1 MNPKIWIKALK
12 VIPRVDKAEWERLD
26 VIAKFLIMTRS
37 AVFVMTIMSAVIG
50 GLLAYKAGSFNTIN
64 FIVCLLGLVFAHA
77 SNNLI
82 NDLTDFKK
90 GVDNNNYYRTLYGP
104 QPLAGGLM
112 QAGAFYRYLAFALG
126 MAVLCGIYLIAVTGM
141 VTFYLALAGL
151 FFILFYTWPLKYMGM
166 GEPAVVLVWGPLMVL
181 GSYYVVSGDN
191 NINHYQPLLLV
202 SLIYAIGP
210 TNVLMGKH
218 IDKLD
223 MDKQKGIHT
232 LPVIIGEKAARRL
245 VQALWLI
252 QYLLVFVLIYLHYFG
267 LVFVLVLLAL
277 PTVIK
282 AFKAFLQPRP
292 KEEPEDFPENV
303 WPLYFAA
310 ISFDVTRKFGGL
322 FMLALL
328 LDIFLKVSF

>member
-1 MNPKIWIKALK
+1 MSPKMWIKALK
-12 VIPRVDKAEWERLD
+12 VIPRVSKEEWDRLD

-50 GLLAYKAGSFNTIN
+50 GLLAYKAGSFSAMN
-64 FIVCLLGLVFAHA
+64 FMVCLIGLVFAHA

-112 QAGAFYRYLAFALG
+112 ETAAFYRYLAFALG
-126 MAVLCGIYLIAVTGM
+126 MAVLCGIYLIVVTGM

-166 GEPAVVLVWGPLMVL
+166 GEPAVLLVWGPLMVL
-181 GSYYVVSGDN
+181 GSYYVVSGDS
-191 NINHYQPLLLV
+191 NIDHYQPLLLV

-232 LPVIIGEKAARRL
+232 LPVIIGEKAARLL
-245 VQALWLI
+245 VQSLWII
-252 QYLLVFVLIYLHYFG
+252 QYLLVFVLMYLHYFG

-282 AFKAFLQPRP
+282 AVKVFLQPRP
-292 KEEPEDFPENV
+292 KEEPKNFPENV

-310 ISFDVTRKFGGL
+310 IAFDVTRKFGGL

-328 LDIFLKVSF
+328 LDIVIKI